1 MSAILEAKRMFEER
15 GLKFEEQLGWYLM
28 NGGLVVCTPDRFLM
42 AKPIRSWVGDDDWY
56 PENPDAWYVHCAVGK
71 GALEW
76 FLMQAPYRLPK
87 LAWRR
92 MKDGANRLKCY
103 NTSDFERFA

>member
-1 MSAILEAKRMFEER
+1 MTAIQEAKQMFEAR
-15 GLKFEEQLGWYLM
+15 GLNFEEQLGWYLM
-28 NGGLVVCTPDRFLM
+28 NGVVVSLPDRFLM
-42 AKPIRSWVGDDDWY
+42 AKPIRSWVGDDDW
-56 PENPDAWYVHCAVGK
+56 NHPDADCWYCHVAVGK
-71 GALEW
+71 NCLEW

-92 MKDGANRLKCY
+92 VKDNANRLRCY